1 MKSSPRLALHRRAHT
16 YCAFCPKLCRFACPV
31 ATEEASET
39 TTPWAKMTSLHHV
52 AEGNLPLTAEHA
64 ASYYACSGCLRCRSF
79 CEHDIEVAAA
89 LGSGRAEAVSHAV
102 APQAA
107 FRVIEEF
114 AAHRASAQAAARRLF
129 GSAPSAARV
138 GYVPGSFA
146 LRQMPDEARAGYEVV
161 KALSGQAPRVIDE
174 DPGFDLLEA
183 GDEAGFQAA
192 CRHFLDGLTGLQRLI
207 VLDPDTLYAVR
218 HVAPQFGLESPVSF
232 LHLSE
237 LADAHLT
244 RFSCVTDG
252 AGRHRYLDPCKLGR
266 GLGIYD
272 PPRRVLARILSAAP
286 GEPYATREQAE
297 CSGAG
302 GLLPRTRP
310 DTARA
315 IARARLE
322 DHRRAEG
329 EILISACPSAQRA
342 LSAAGDADV
351 RGFASL
357 LWDSLSRAPEGDVA
371 R

>member
-31 ATEEASET
+31 ATQEASET

-89 LGSGRAEAVSHAV
+89 LGSGRAEAVGHAV
-102 APQAA
+102 APEAA

-114 AAHRASAQAAARRLF
+114 AADRASAQAASRRLF
-129 GSAPSAARV
+129 GSPSAPARV
-138 GYVPGSFA
+138 GYAPGSFA

-192 CRHFLDGLTGLQRLI
+192 CRQFLDELTGLQQLI

-218 HVAPQFGLESPVSF
+218 HVAPQFGLESPVSC

-237 LADAHLT
+237 LADAQLT
-244 RFSCVTDG
+244 RFSRVVDG
-252 AGRHRYLDPCKLGR
+252 VGRHRYLDACKLGR

-272 PPRRVLARILSAAP
+272 PPRRVLARVLGRAP
-286 GEPYATREQAE
+286 EEPYATREQAE

-310 DTARA
+310 ETAAA
-315 IARARLE
+315 IACARLD

-329 EILISACPSAQRA
+329 QMLISACPSAQHA
-342 LSAAGDADV
+342 LSAAGDVDV

-357 LWDSLSRAPEGDVA
+357 LWESLSQGLERDEQ